1 MEKYFSDFIK
11 MSSPYG
17 KRKSPISGLEEFH
30 SGVDLV
36 KKDKE
41 EIYCIVSGKVVF
53 SKFADKGT
61 GVGGYGNAVCV
72 VDSNNHL
79 HLYGHLD
86 KIMAKEGSMLEKG
99 DCLGTQGNTGQSA
112 GSHLHYEVRTKVTP
126 SFGWGFHTD
135 PIKYLD
141 SFFKELPVENKAWKE
156 EGLEFLQKEYG
167 ISKDWK
173 STDTVSLGLLG
184 TILRRGKQ

>member
-86 KIMAKEGSMLEKG
+86 KIMAKEGSILEKG
-99 DCLGTQGNTGQSA
+99 DCVGTQGNTGQSA

-141 SFFKELPVENKAWKE
+141 TFFKELPAETQTWKE

-167 ISKDWK
+167 ISKEWK
-173 STDTVSLGLLG
+173 STDTVNLGLLG
-184 TILRRGKQ
+184 TILRRKK

>member
-1 MEKYFSDFIK
+1 MEKYFNDFIK

-86 KIMAKEGSMLEKG
+86 KIMAKEGSILEKG
-99 DCLGTQGNTGQSA
+99 DCVGTQGNTGQSA

-141 SFFKELPVENKAWKE
+141 TFFKELPAETQTWKE

-173 STDTVSLGLLG
+173 STDTVNLGLLG
-184 TILRRGKQ
+184 TILRRKK